1 MRPRERSILL
11 ILAALAVIWG
21 AVPALTD
28 AFDGMLYLLPLFALV
43 VPLLFGRYLGEH
55 GLAAVRE
62 RRLPRRRA
70 RPARTLGAPSR
81 PAPVVVPRGGE
92 LLARSLAVRPPPVA
106 LALT

>member
-21 AVPALTD
+21 AVPALTN
-28 AFDGMLYLLPLFALV
+28 AFGGILYLLPLFALV
-43 VPLLFGRYLGEH
+43 APLLFGRYLGED

-62 RRLPRRRA
+62 RRLPRHPA
-70 RPARTLGAPSR
+70 RPARTLGVPTG
-81 PAPVVVPRGGE
+81 PAPVVVARGGE

-106 LALT
+106 PALT